1 LETRT
6 TRRRYTLSLAG
17 RQVELGERT
26 WIVGVLNTTPDSF
39 SDGGRHASVE
49 AALRQGLGLFE
60 AGADVVDVGG
70 ESTRPGARPVAAEE
84 EIRRVAPVIEALASR
99 GAGVLSVDTT
109 KAAVARA
116 ALDAGAHIVN
126 DVSGFRFDPELPRLV
141 AERGVPAILMHLR
154 GDFATMHAES
164 RYARIGR
171 EVGAELGQAIGRAVA
186 AGVARE
192 QLVVD
197 PGIGFSK
204 RAGQSLELLRSLP
217 ELLGLDRP
225 LLVGPS
231 RKSFLGAVLDRPPE
245 ARVWGTA
252 AAVAAAIL
260 GGAHLV
266 RVHDVAEMRDVA
278 RVCDAILAG
287 GAAA

>member
-1 LETRT
+1 LDTPV

-26 WIVGVLNTTPDSF
+26 WLVGVLNTTPDSF
-39 SDGGRHASVE
+39 SDGGRHA
-49 AALRQGLGLFE
+49 ALDDALRRGLELFE
-60 AGADVVDVGG
+60 AGADIVDVGG
-70 ESTRPGARPVAAEE
+70 ESTRPGAEPVPVAD
-84 EIRRVAPVIEALASR
+84 EIRRVAPVIEALAAR
-99 GAGVLSVDTT
+99 GAGLLSVDTT

-116 ALDAGAHIVN
+116 ALDSGAHVVN
-126 DVSGFRFDPELPRLV
+126 DVSGFSFDPELPRLV

-154 GDFATMHAES
+154 GDFATMHAANE
-164 RYARIGR
+164 YARIGR
-171 EVGAELGQAIGRAVA
+171 EVAAELGQAIQRAET
-186 AGVARE
+186 AGVRRE
-192 QLVVD
+192 QIVVD

-204 RAGQSLELLRSLP
+204 RAAQSLELLGSLP
-217 ELLGLDRP
+217 ELLDLDRP

-231 RKSFLGAVLDRPPE
+231 RKSFLGTLLDRPALE
-245 ARVWGTA
+245 RVWGTA

-278 RVCDAILAG
+278 RVCDAILAS